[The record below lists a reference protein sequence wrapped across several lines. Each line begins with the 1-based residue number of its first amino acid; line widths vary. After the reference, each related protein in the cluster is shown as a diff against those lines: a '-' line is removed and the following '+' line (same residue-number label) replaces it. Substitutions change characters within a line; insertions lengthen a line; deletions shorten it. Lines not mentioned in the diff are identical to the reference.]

1 MASIDPARPEDVVQ
15 VGKISESAFE
25 DYGDYG
31 KIVAKFFTSQGV
43 TTYVARVGAD
53 VVGFIMLGFLP
64 WSGGDS
70 EGNPWI
76 ADLLAIAVVPEHRRR
91 GIGKALMEQMF
102 QLVGEMSEWRDVKEI
117 QLTCA
122 AGNQVGI
129 NFFSKY
135 GFSVIDPHHGS
146 YSGGQAALR
155 MGQRL
160 QGA

>member
-1 MASIDPARPEDVVQ
+1 MASIEPARPEDVIPL
-15 VGKISESAFE
+15 GKISESVFE

-53 VVGFIMLGFLP
+53 VVGFLMLGFLP

-76 ADLLAIAVVPEHRRR
+76 ADLLAIAVVPGHRRR
-91 GIGKALMEQMF
+91 GIGKAFVEQMF
-102 QLVGEMSEWRDVKEI
+102 KLAGEMGEWRDVREI

-122 AGNQVGI
+122 AGNLVGL

-135 GFSVIDPHHGS
+135 GFSVIDPRHGS
-146 YSGGQAALR
+146 YLGGQAALR
-155 MGQRL
+155 MGKKL
-160 QGA
+160 